1 MRLKIKLVIGITLVL
16 IMMGLTFII
25 VNTFI
30 RYQEEFGKTAYSYS
44 EEVEKKSKKLYEIK
58 LRKQFFYIA
67 NI

>member
-30 RYQEEFGKTAYSYS
+30 RYQEEFGKNACSYS
-44 EEVEKKSKKLYEIK
+44 EEAEVKSKKIT
-58 LRKQFFYIA
+58 
-67 NI
+67 